1 MLIKTQKPGVPST
14 ETPVNALAKTGRGR
28 SRSAITRGEQ
38 QSGTESPKN
47 KSARS
52 SPLVIVVDEAAI
64 LTVNKSGLRQGS
76 QRADRS
82 WLQAL

>member
-1 MLIKTQKPGVPST
+1 MRSPRQA
-14 ETPVNALAKTGRGR
+14 EEDRGAQI
-28 SRSAITRGEQ
+28 AITRGEQ

-47 KSARS
+47 KSTRS

-64 LTVNKSGLRQGS
+64 LTVNKSGLRQGT

>member
-1 MLIKTQKPGVPST
+1 MRSPRQA
-14 ETPVNALAKTGRGR
+14 EEDRGAQI
-28 SRSAITRGEQ
+28 AITRGEE
-38 QSGTESPKN
+38 QSGTELPKN
-47 KSARS
+47 KSS